1 MAEKVS
7 TKEIERLQK
16 QKVST
21 KEIERLQKQK
31 VEKNEFVD
39 SVDAVDRGTGRILS
53 TLGKWIKEG
62 F

>member
-1 MAEKVS
+1 MAE
-7 TKEIERLQK
+7 
-16 QKVST
+16 KVST